1 MLEKERSL
9 HVDIVSTEA
18 ALFSGAARR
27 VFVPGE
33 LGELGILPGHAPLLA
48 RLRPGVVRVIRNFPE
63 TTEMIWVSGG
73 FVEVQPYDVTVL
85 ADTAVRGGDLD
96 AAAAASARD
105 RAAAALQHPT
115 PKRDH
120 DRLAAE
126 LKMYT
131 TLMRV
136 LYETGRAKR

>member
-18 ALFSGAARR
+18 ALFSGGARR
-27 VFVPGE
+27 VFVPGA

-48 RLRPGVVRVIRNFPE
+48 RLRAGVVRVIRNFPDNI
-63 TTEMIWVSGG
+63 EMIWVSGG
-73 FVEVQPYDVTVL
+73 FVEVQPYYVTVL
-85 ADTAVRGGDLD
+85 ADTAVRADDMD
-96 AAAAASARD
+96 AAAAASARE
-105 RAAAALQHPT
+105 RAAAALLHPV
-115 PKRDH
+115 PKRDQ
-120 DRLAAE
+120 DRIEAE

-131 TLMRV
+131 TLMRM